1 MVSPDV
7 LLPVA
12 SSNPAGARHMAESH
26 LFLGMIA
33 YRYRCETLCVCVV
46 GYQKTRLTPWGTASS
61 LALVLK
67 EDICP
72 CLSNRNACSIRWSR
86 LCLS

>member
-1 MVSPDV
+1 MVSPAV
-7 LLPVA
+7 LLLVVNR
-12 SSNPAGARHMAESH
+12 NPAGALHMAESH

-86 LCLS
+86 LYLS